1 MELSRDAVDNAVMVI
16 DGGKDDKALCMQV
29 RETLSRKMKAEGYDY
44 RLSKVRPYR
53 SHRSDGVMVADMLSG
68 AARHTAQGKAPDFLA
83 ALARKIMLRNIPKA
97 KTHQV
102 SSNLHRA
109 TAPHCRGRCP

>member
-1 MELSRDAVDNAVMVI
+1 MDNAVMVI